1 MLENG
6 QTYVKNFKN
15 MFGRF
20 STLCMKGLNNHVL
33 ISYSVVNFVG
43 NKPFYPFQPSV
54 AFHIET
60 SHLTGEPDKW
70 LVSIWNATLGWNE
83 LNKGEHRYEMG
94 SNITQYFR
102 FRGQSPL
109 F

>member
-43 NKPFYPFQPSV
+43 NKPFYPF
-54 AFHIET
+54 
-60 SHLTGEPDKW
+60 
-70 LVSIWNATLGWNE
+70 
-83 LNKGEHRYEMG
+83 
-94 SNITQYFR
+94 
-102 FRGQSPL
+102 
-109 F
+109 

>member
-54 AFHIET
+54 AFQI
-60 SHLTGEPDKW
+60 
-70 LVSIWNATLGWNE
+70 
-83 LNKGEHRYEMG
+83 
-94 SNITQYFR
+94 
-102 FRGQSPL
+102 
-109 F
+109 

>member
-43 NKPFYPFQPSV
+43 NKPLYPFQPSV
-54 AFHIET
+54 AFYI
-60 SHLTGEPDKW
+60 L
-70 LVSIWNATLGWNE
+70 NATLGWNE